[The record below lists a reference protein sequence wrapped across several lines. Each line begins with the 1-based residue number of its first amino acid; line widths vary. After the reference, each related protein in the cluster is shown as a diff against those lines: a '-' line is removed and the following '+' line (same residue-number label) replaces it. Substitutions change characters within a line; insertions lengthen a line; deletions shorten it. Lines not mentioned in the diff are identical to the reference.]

1 MKGIPQ
7 LCTIHA
13 CENPSPL
20 ADDRYDN
27 LNDAA
32 AQHSI
37 LHNEAQHS
45 IVHTEVLESGGGF
58 QDRTGAAGA
67 MTVTTK
73 PQTLAKWRQDFV
85 F

>member
-1 MKGIPQ
+1 MKGLPQ

-37 LHNEAQHS
+37 VHN
-45 IVHTEVLESGGGF
+45 EVLE
-58 QDRTGAAGA
+58 RAVKAEGAFKIALGL
-67 MTVTTK
+67 
-73 PQTLAKWRQDFV
+73 LAR
-85 F
+85 

>member
-1 MKGIPQ
+1 MKGLPQ

-45 IVHTEVLESGGGF
+45 IVHN
-58 QDRTGAAGA
+58 
-67 MTVTTK
+67 
-73 PQTLAKWRQDFV
+73 
-85 F
+85 

>member
-7 LCTIHA
+7 LCTIQA

-32 AQHSI
+32 
-37 LHNEAQHS
+37 AQHS

>member
-13 CENPSPL
+13 CENPSPH
-20 ADDRYDN
+20 DN

-37 LHNEAQHS
+37 MHNEALPDKGPWKS
-45 IVHTEVLESGGGF
+45 WGGTYCES
-58 QDRTGAAGA
+58 
-67 MTVTTK
+67 
-73 PQTLAKWRQDFV
+73 
-85 F
+85 

>member
-13 CENPSPL
+13 CENPSPH
-20 ADDRYDN
+20 ADARYDN

-37 LHNEAQHS
+37 MHNEA
-45 IVHTEVLESGGGF
+45 LESGGGF

-67 MTVTTK
+67 MTTK
-73 PQTLAKWRQDFV
+73 P
-85 F
+85 